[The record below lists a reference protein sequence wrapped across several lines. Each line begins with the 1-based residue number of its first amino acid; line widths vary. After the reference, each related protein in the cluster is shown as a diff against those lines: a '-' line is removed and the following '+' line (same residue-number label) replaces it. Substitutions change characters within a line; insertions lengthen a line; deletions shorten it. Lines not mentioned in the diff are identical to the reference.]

1 MKAKIVIKEGH
12 IFEVTKMLSKLLADE
27 YILTTKTRNA
37 HWNIEGK
44 DFFIMHKFFEQ
55 QFREL
60 DELVDSIA
68 EQIRTLGHFAPATL
82 KVFLEL
88 AQLSE
93 TTKELNRSD
102 SLIKILLSDH
112 EQIISFIRE
121 NIQTVTEKLSDLG
134 TADFLTGLIA
144 AHEKMAWMLRAHLKT
159 KS

>member
-134 TADFLTGLIA
+134 TADFLTGLIS